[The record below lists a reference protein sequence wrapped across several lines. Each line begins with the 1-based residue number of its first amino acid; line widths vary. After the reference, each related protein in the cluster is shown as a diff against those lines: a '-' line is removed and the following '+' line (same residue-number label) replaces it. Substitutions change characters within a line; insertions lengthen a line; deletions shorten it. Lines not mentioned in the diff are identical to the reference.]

1 MKEMKE
7 AMEFVELNNGV
18 KMPIL
23 GYGVYQVAQEEC
35 ERCVLDAL
43 EVGYRSIDTAQ
54 SYFNEIQVGNA
65 IQKSGIAR
73 EDIFLTTKVWIEH
86 YGYEQAKASVLES
99 MEKLQTDYLD
109 LCLLHQPF
117 SDYYGAYSALEDLQS
132 EGKIRAIGISNFY
145 VDRMIDIA
153 SFART
158 VPQVNQVETHP
169 FNQQTEAKK
178 YMDKYGVQIEAW
190 APFGEGRGDMFL
202 NPVIAEI
209 GTKYGKTVAQTILR
223 WHIQRGVVV
232 IPKSTHKE
240 RMAENFNVF
249 DFFLTDVDMA
259 AINAL
264 DKAESSFFSHYDPA
278 MVEWFVKMV
287 EERRIKHD
295 SSKETKN
302 W

>member
-1 MKEMKE
+1 MKE

-23 GYGVYQVAQEEC
+23 GYGVYQVTQEEC

-65 IQKSGIAR
+65 IQKSGIVR

-117 SDYYGAYSALEDLQS
+117 SDYYGAYRALEDLQS

-223 WHIQRGVVV
+223 WHIQKGVVV

-249 DFFLTDVDMA
+249 DFSLTDEDMA
-259 AINAL
+259 TINAL

-287 EERRIKHD
+287 EERRTKHD
-295 SSKETKN
+295 SSKEKKN